1 MIKTD
6 SNYIRRMK
14 NHIIEFFSD
23 RKEFSIGTIIGTNGY
38 IWIYSPSDN
47 QLKKSNLSNDPI
59 SAVLKSVSED
69 RRECMAILRNCI
81 VCLHRDQLPIFKD
94 TIQLVLDKFFE
105 LQASQTIKAKHV
117 LSLPSSII
125 CEKAKNLIEQEIS
138 NNMKSFDMQ
147 RIMDQMEE
155 QNFIEFG
162 GTGNVN
168 WSNFDF

>member
-1 MIKTD
+1 
-6 SNYIRRMK
+6 
-14 NHIIEFFSD
+14 
-23 RKEFSIGTIIGTNGY
+23 
-38 IWIYSPSDN
+38 
-47 QLKKSNLSNDPI
+47 
-59 SAVLKSVSED
+59 
-69 RRECMAILRNCI
+69 MAILRNCI
-81 VCLHRDQLPIFKD
+81 VCLTRDQLPIFKD

-105 LQASQTIKAKHV
+105 LQASQTIKAKHI
-117 LSLPSSII
+117 LTLPSSII

-168 WSNFDF
+168 